1 MKALFLFISILCMPQ
16 VKAEDLS
23 VGWELW
29 YPYQYHN
36 ENRQL
41 VGLDIESF
49 NAIMAEAKLSFT
61 TAEMPWKTHLNF
73 LKTGKMDVAMGAS
86 WSKEREEYAYFSH
99 SYRHETVNLF
109 VKKGTTKNI
118 HLRTLSDLA
127 GSQYRVGVESGY
139 FYGNEYEELIKTA
152 AFKTNINEVIDLEE
166 NVTLLMTGH
175 LDGFLVDPNTM
186 QSFVKK
192 YRMQGEF
199 EVHPLEIYSADIY
212 IMLSKKS
219 SDVGTLNK
227 INKAISTLTD
237 NGELKRI
244 SGSWKASQNT
254 E

>member
-1 MKALFLFISILCMPQ
+1 MSQ

-41 VGLDIESF
+41 VGLDIDSF

-61 TAEMPWKTHLNF
+61 TAEIPWKTHLHF
-73 LKTGKMDVAMGAS
+73 IKTGKMDVAMGAS
-86 WSKEREEYAYFSH
+86 WSKDREEYAYFSDP
-99 SYRHETVNLF
+99 YRKETVKLF
-109 VKKGTTKNI
+109 VKKGNAKNI
-118 HLRTLSDLA
+118 QLHSLSDLV
-127 GSQYRVGVESGY
+127 GSKYKIGVESGY
-139 FYGNEYEELIKTA
+139 YYGTDYEELIKTTD
-152 AFKTNINEVIDLEE
+152 FQTNISEVIDLEE
-166 NVTLLMTGH
+166 NVTLLIKGQ

-192 YRMQGEF
+192 YQMQGEF
-199 EVHPLEIYSADIY
+199 EAHSLEIYSTNIF

-219 SDVGTLNK
+219 SDIGTLNK
-227 INKAISTLTD
+227 INMAITTLTD

-244 SGSWKASQNT
+244 SGSWQTSQT
-254 E
+254 GE